1 MKKIMFLGAFV
12 LGMSSIF
19 AQELKLDTETVEFG
33 DLKLNTNV
41 TKLVKVTNTGK
52 EPLIIKSVVGSC
64 GCTVPEYPQTPI
76 APGKSA
82 DIKLNYSVGSVPGTF
97 NKTVTITSND
107 SIASRKIFRIKG
119 NAK

>member
-1 MKKIMFLGAFV
+1 MLIGAFAM
-12 LGMSSIF
+12 GMTSLF
-19 AQELKLDTETVEFG
+19 AQELKLESEIVEFG

-41 TKLVKVTNTGK
+41 SKLVKVTNTGK
-52 EPLIIKSVVGSC
+52 EPLVIKSVVGSC

-82 DIKLNYSVGSVPGTF
+82 DIKLNYSVGSAPGAF

-107 SIASRKIFRIKG
+107 PSASRKIFRIKG
-119 NAK
+119 TAL